1 VELPILERADELV
14 AAIAA
19 HQVVI
24 VAGETG
30 SGKSTQLPQ
39 LCLRAGRGV
48 DGGVRGAVHRSGRRR
63 PVSTKRI
70 VAELVALRG

>member
-1 VELPILERADELV
+1 MELPILERADELI

-30 SGKSTQLPQ
+30 SGKSTLLHVLGTLDQPD
-39 LCLRAGRGV
+39 AG
-48 DGGVRGAVHRSGRRR
+48 AY
-63 PVSTKRI
+63 
-70 VAELVALRG
+70 